1 MFFRFVLVEYKVI
14 AIIVELVNENYEHQS
29 CKKSVFFFILINSG
43 VVIYINLFWYYR
55 FDVTSFSYC

>member
-29 CKKSVFFFILINSG
+29 CKKSVYS
-43 VVIYINLFWYYR
+43 LFLSTPVLLFTTTY
-55 FDVTSFSYC
+55 FGIIVLT